1 MHKEVFRLDR
11 QGLLDVKL
19 VARVIK
25 SEIEILQKHSCCE
38 DCFLPSKGTTDTTS
52 HSISERFPTVVWE
65 LAEWLVKHSLW
76 DEGLCIVSIDCR
88 IAMDLG
94 EKTDDWLPWLDL
106 VLPSRQTY
114 AVPCWIR

>member
-19 VARVIK
+19 VARVIE

-52 HSISERFPTVVWE
+52 HSISEGFPTVVWE
-65 LAEWLVKHSLW
+65 LAKWLVEHSLW
-76 DEGLCIVSIDCR
+76 DEGLCTVPIDCR
-88 IAMDLG
+88 IAMDLW

-106 VLPSRQTY
+106 VLPSRQPY
-114 AVPCWIR
+114 AVQCWIR